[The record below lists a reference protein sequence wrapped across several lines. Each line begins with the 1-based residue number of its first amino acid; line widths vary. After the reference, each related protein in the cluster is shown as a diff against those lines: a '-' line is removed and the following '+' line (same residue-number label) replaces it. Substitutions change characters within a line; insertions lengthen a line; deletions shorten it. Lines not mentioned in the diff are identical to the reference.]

1 MTRNHHEAE
10 LPETP
15 FDEATDLVGPEEDVP
30 EPSGRRFVLPSWKP
44 LIFILAVMLAPVF
57 GLAFGLDFAL
67 GVLVVAMAFTTWM
80 AWEGSRELP
89 HDEGSSL
96 RRAAMLNG
104 ALALAV
110 LALLIGRQFV

>member
-1 MTRNHHEAE
+1 MNRHDCNGE

-15 FDEATDLVGPEEDVP
+15 FDEATDLVGPEEDVH
-30 EPSGRRFVLPSWKP
+30 EPAVRRLVLPSWKP

-67 GVLVVAMAFTTWM
+67 GVLVVAMVFTTWM

-89 HDEGSSL
+89 SDEGSSL

-104 ALALAV
+104 VLALAV
-110 LALLIGRQFV
+110 LALLIARQFV